1 MTLLRNALVLIV
13 GTFLA
18 TLFVRVVFFGGFTI
32 YHLTHS

>member
-13 GTFLA
+13 GALLA
-18 TLFVRVVFFGGFTI
+18 TMLVRVAVIGGFTI